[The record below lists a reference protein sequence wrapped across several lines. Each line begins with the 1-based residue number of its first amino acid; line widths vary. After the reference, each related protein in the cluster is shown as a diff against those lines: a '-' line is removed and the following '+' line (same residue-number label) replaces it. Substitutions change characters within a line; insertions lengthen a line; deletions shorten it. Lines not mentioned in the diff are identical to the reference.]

1 MPTKR
6 RTLLTV
12 YVRDPGSSRRYT
24 NTRTGENISY
34 NEYRR
39 RASQASSSFA
49 AKRQRFEADLVS
61 SNGDLGGV
69 LENGEYSKRFIDTY
83 KRTTAEDRNIFKKE
97 KGRWV
102 TNRPKVWWHTYINQD
117 GNRENAPFYGENL
130 RDMQALRRAINMG
143 KRGVLNQLAIKHRQ
157 GIADANGVMR
167 HPEFNLNKSLAALRQ
182 MTTAERASFKKAE
195 YYSDKQAEAA

>member
-1 MPTKR
+1 MPTKP

-24 NTRTGENISY
+24 NTQTGENISY

-49 AKRQRFEADLVS
+49 ARRQRFEADLVS
-61 SNGDLGGV
+61 SNGDLGRV
-69 LENGEYSKRFIDTY
+69 LEDGEYSKRFIDTY
-83 KRTTAEDRNIFKKE
+83 KRTTAEDRNIFKKA

-102 TNRPKVWWHTYINQD
+102 TNRPRVWWHTYINQD
-117 GNRENAPFYGENL
+117 GNREDAPFYGENL
-130 RDMQALRRAINMG
+130 HDMQARRRAMNM
-143 KRGVLNQLAIKHRQ
+143 RDRATLNQLAMKHRK
-157 GIADANGVMR
+157 GIADANGIVR
-167 HPEFNLNKSLAALRQ
+167 HPEFDLTQDLAAERK
-182 MTTAERASFKKAE
+182 MTKAERAAFKKTE